1 MGWRSVVISRPA
13 RLSLGNNA
21 LQIAQEAGQAQVPLE
36 DIAVLVIDH
45 AQVNLTAQLLSACA
59 DAQIAVI
66 TVGET
71 HHPNGVLLAFHPHTR
86 ALKVMRAQLALTQ
99 PQRKRL
105 WQRIVQTKIANQAAV
120 LAWQDNLNE
129 SRQLQRMAENVSSGD
144 TGNMEGKAAQRY
156 FRACFENSFTR
167 QQERFY
173 NAALNYGYAIVR
185 SAIARSLVSYGFLPA
200 FGLFHRSE
208 QNSFNL
214 ADDLIEAYRPY
225 VDRHILHTFPK
236 EAERALQPEDKGKI
250 VSILHQD
257 MQLNQH
263 LSAGKC
269 TLLAAVDTTVR
280 TLSGIAVNKAAIE
293 TLALPVLEMPPA
305 KHRQAETP

>member
-1 MGWRSVVISRPA
+1 MPCKLPRKG
-13 RLSLGNNA
+13 
-21 LQIAQEAGQAQVPLE
+21 GQAQVPLE
-36 DIAVLVIDH
+36 DIAVLIIDH
-45 AQVNLTAQLLSACA
+45 AQVSLTSQLLSACA

-86 ALKVMRAQLALTQ
+86 ALKVMRSQLALTQ

-120 LAWQDNLNE
+120 LAWQGNQSE
-129 SRQLQRMAENVSSGD
+129 ARQLQQMAANVSSDD
-144 TGNMEGKAAQRY
+144 TGNLEGKAAQRY
-156 FRACFENSFTR
+156 FRACFESRFTR
-167 QQERFY
+167 QQDRFY
-173 NAALNYGYAIVR
+173 NAALNYGYAVVR

-200 FGLFHRSE
+200 FGLFHHNE
-208 QNSFNL
+208 QNPFNL

-225 VDRHILHTFPK
+225 VDLHILHTFPR
-236 EAERALQPEDKGKI
+236 EAEHSLQPEDKGNI
-250 VSILHQD
+250 VFVLHQD
-257 MQLNQH
+257 VSLNQH

-280 TLSGIAVNKAAIE
+280 TLSGIAVNKAATE
-293 TLALPVLEMPPA
+293 TLALPVLESPSA
-305 KHRQAETP
+305 KNRQAKP